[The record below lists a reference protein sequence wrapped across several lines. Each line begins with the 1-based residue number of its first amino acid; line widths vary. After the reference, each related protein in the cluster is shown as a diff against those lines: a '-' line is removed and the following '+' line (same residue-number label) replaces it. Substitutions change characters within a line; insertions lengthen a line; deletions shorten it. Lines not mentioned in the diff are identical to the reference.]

1 MKQGNDMTAPSEDA
15 RSFDKWFFS
24 QSKKTQ
30 DDLRLRDVL
39 PYSEMRANNQRVYE
53 IHPENP
59 AWQVHDIIEPRTET
73 ESFISREYVADMLG
87 AFFAGLKYT
96 GSIGFRRH
104 VELVRWAL
112 SLPGCLDSRRIGV
125 MHGRS
130 HDWVQYR
137 GQEIRM
143 AAYRQSVGP
152 IDNAH
157 TNLRRDKYATLRTPR
172 EPNGIVDPIPPPKGV
187 S

>member
-30 DDLRLRDVL
+30 DELRSRDVL

-53 IHPENP
+53 IHAENP
-59 AWQVHDIIEPRTET
+59 AWQVYDTVEPRTET
-73 ESFISREYVADMLG
+73 ESFISREYVAEMFG

-125 MHGRS
+125 MHKRS

-137 GQEIRM
+137 GQEIRR

-152 IDNAH
+152 IDNVH
-157 TNLRRDKYATLRTPR
+157 TNLRRDKYATPR
-172 EPNGIVDPIPPPKGV
+172 PPRAPNGPHDPLHPP
-187 S
+187 

>member
-1 MKQGNDMTAPSEDA
+1 MKKINDMTAPSEDA

-30 DDLRLRDVL
+30 DDLRSRDVL
-39 PYSEMRANNQRVYE
+39 PYCEMRANNQRVYE
-53 IHPENP
+53 IHAENP
-59 AWQVHDIIEPRTET
+59 AWQVYDTDNVRTES
-73 ESFISREYVADMLG
+73 EAFLSREYVTEMFR
-87 AFFAGLKYT
+87 AFFDGLKFT

-125 MHGRS
+125 MHKRS

-137 GQEIRM
+137 GEEIRR

-152 IDNAH
+152 IDTAH
-157 TNLRRDKYATLRTPR
+157 TNLRRDKYAPPRTPGAGR
-172 EPNGIVDPIPPPKGV
+172 Q
-187 S
+187 

>member
-1 MKQGNDMTAPSEDA
+1 MKKINDMTAPSEDA

-30 DDLRLRDVL
+30 DDLRSRDVL
-39 PYSEMRANNQRVYE
+39 PYCEMRANNQRVYE
-53 IHPENP
+53 IHAENP
-59 AWQVHDIIEPRTET
+59 AWQVYDTDNIRTES
-73 ESFISREYVADMLG
+73 EAFLSREYVTEMFR
-87 AFFAGLKYT
+87 AFFDGLKFT

-125 MHGRS
+125 MHKRS

-137 GQEIRM
+137 GEEIRR

-152 IDNAH
+152 IDTAH
-157 TNLRRDKYATLRTPR
+157 TNLRRDKYATPRPPTPNR
-172 EPNGIVDPIPPPKGV
+172 PSGPPTPP
-187 S
+187 